1 MQIYRRLTEIKAISF
16 DLDDTLYNNRPVMLA
31 IEKQMVHY
39 FTEKF
44 ATLLPDQATELVSE
58 PKQVFNRRFWAPY
71 RQQAIATTPE
81 LAHDVVRVR
90 YEAYRLGLLAHSI
103 PAAEAVKEAQAGLDY
118 FISLRSDFSVPK
130 ASHHLLAA
138 LSKKFPLVAISNGNV
153 DTKALGIDHYFQHIY
168 HAGFQT
174 SGTAD
179 ESEYLLRQKPAA
191 DMFTLVCA
199 QLAIPAEQLL
209 HVGDC
214 GFADIHG
221 ALNAGCQT
229 AWLPQYGVGKAL
241 RQIPH
246 IELVQVSE
254 LSQLLLKKPI

>member
-1 MQIYRRLTEIKAISF
+1 MQFYRRLTTIKAISF

-31 IEKQMVHY
+31 IEKKMVQY

-44 ATLLPDQATELVSE
+44 AILLPEL
-58 PKQVFNRRFWAPY
+58 KQIFNRRFWMRY
-71 RQQAIATTPE
+71 RQQALVATPE

-90 YEAYRLGLLAHSI
+90 YETYRLGLLAHNI
-103 PAAEAVKEAQAGLDY
+103 VEEVAAKEAQTGLDY

-130 ASHHLLAA
+130 ASHQLLAA
-138 LSKKFPLVAISNGNV
+138 LSNKFPLVAISNGNV

-168 HAGFQT
+168 HAGFQRST
-174 SGTAD
+174 HHN
-179 ESEYLLRQKPAA
+179 ESEHLLRQKPAT

-229 AWLPQYGVGKAL
+229 AWLPQYCVGKAL
-241 RQIPH
+241 QQIPH
-246 IELVQVSE
+246 IELTQVSE
-254 LSQLLLKKPI
+254 LSQLLLKKPL